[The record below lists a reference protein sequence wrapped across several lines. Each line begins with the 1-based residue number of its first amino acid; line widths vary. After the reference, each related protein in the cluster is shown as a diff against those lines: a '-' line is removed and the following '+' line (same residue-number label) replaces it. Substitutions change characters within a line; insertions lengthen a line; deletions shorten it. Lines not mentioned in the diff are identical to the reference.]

1 MFSPLHRKGRVKMI
15 LIFTSVT
22 YALKA
27 QRLLAEHRIHSSLTR
42 SPAVTAVRGCG
53 YGLRLANPSRIEEA
67 RRIVEENGI
76 YTVGVAKEG

>member
-1 MFSPLHRKGRVKMI
+1 MT

-27 QRLLAEHRIHSSLTR
+27 LRLLADKQIHTTLTR

-53 YGLRLANPSRIEEA
+53 YGLRLSDPSKLGEA
-67 RRIVEENGI
+67 TRLVEQGGIRIVA
-76 YTVGVAKEG
+76 TVKEG